1 MTEPTREINL
11 ADLFEE
17 ATRAVAA
24 HQREINELDGY
35 NGNHG
40 DNIVTNANAIT
51 SELRKHR
58 KDPPAEALKA
68 AGQKIARE
76 GAGGSSRYYA
86 QGLQQAAEQLA
97 GKEKLNAADGMTLIQ
112 TLLGALPR
120 EGYPEPEQTQSTSTV
135 LDMLTAMAGGGQQ
148 TTQPAQ
154 PVPQASS
161 GGSLLDTL
169 VGLAGGQQ
177 TQPTQT
183 APQQADSQLAGILGM
198 LTGGNAP
205 QQGATQTAQPAQT
218 ADDNGL
224 DLGDVVETLLPAGLA
239 YLQAR
244 QGGADTAQAGQAA
257 LLQALMGGQQPQPS
271 TSREAAGIVLA
282 QSMLKALLG
291 NRS

>member
-1 MTEPTREINL
+1 MTEPTREIDL

-24 HQREINELDGY
+24 HQGEINELDGY

-40 DNIVTNANAIT
+40 DNLVTNVNTVT

-86 QGLQQAAEQLA
+86 KGLQQAAEQLA
-97 GKEKLNAADGMTLIQ
+97 GKERFEASDGMTLIQ

-120 EGYPEPEQTQSTSTV
+120 EGYPEPEETQSTSTV

-148 TTQPAQ
+148 T
-154 PVPQASS
+154 QA
-161 GGSLLDTL
+161 
-169 VGLAGGQQ
+169 
-177 TQPTQT
+177 
-183 APQQADSQLAGILGM
+183 APQQADNPLAGILGM
-198 LTGGNAP
+198 LTGGDAS
-205 QQGATQTAQPAQT
+205 QQTAAQPAQT
-218 ADDNGL
+218 SEDDGL

-244 QGGADTAQAGQAA
+244 KGGADAAQAGQAA
-257 LLQALMGGQQPQPS
+257 LLQALMGEQQPQPS

-282 QSMLKALLG
+282 QSMLKALVG
-291 NRS
+291 KRS